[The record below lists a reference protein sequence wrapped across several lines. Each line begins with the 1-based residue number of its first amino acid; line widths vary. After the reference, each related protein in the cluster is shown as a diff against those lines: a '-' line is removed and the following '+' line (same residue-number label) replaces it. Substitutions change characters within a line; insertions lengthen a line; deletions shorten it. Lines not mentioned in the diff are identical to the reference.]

1 MDSSSASVGSRSQ
14 SSSSVACRSHQ
25 ASRVGGGL
33 LVDRRVGEQRP
44 LAELGGRLEA
54 LDLEQLGQLPLQRRL
69 APRLPFRA
77 PSSAATLS
85 ENGTPSTILSKP
97 DPMLFRQIIHEDLGC
112 ASYLVGDPAPG
123 VAAVVDPQWDID
135 PYLNL
140 ARLHGVRIEHV
151 LETHNHADHVSG
163 HGRLARATG
172 ATIHVSELAE
182 AEYEHEPFA
191 DGWTLEL
198 GEAVSIEAIHTPGH
212 RPEHTSFLLR
222 DAERGG
228 DPVAVLS
235 GDSLFVGDVARPDL
249 AVEPREGAAGIFR
262 SLHERLLALPDEVE
276 VWPGHLGGSL
286 CGSSGIDLKT
296 SSTIGF
302 ERRHNRA
309 LAFADEAEFVE
320 DAVASIGERPPNVE
334 HIVALNRGPLIESI
348 GSPARLTPRR
358 FEAAIAAG
366 AFAVDSR
373 TNEQFDEAHIPGAI
387 SASAYDTG
395 FATKVAQVV
404 PPDGEVVVVAASD
417 GNELEAAELLAAVG
431 LRVRGFLGGGMSA
444 WRAEERP
451 VARIEP
457 IGPERAGRSCSR
469 ATSHRWSSTCAA
481 PASTPTGH
489 IAGSLHIP
497 YGELAR
503 RLDEL
508 PRDRAL
514 ATICKGGKRSGL
526 AASVLQR
533 EGFETIHVARGG
545 VGTWKTE
552 GRPVETRSACVGDH
566 PGRGST

>member
-1 MDSSSASVGSRSQ
+1 
-14 SSSSVACRSHQ
+14 
-25 ASRVGGGL
+25 
-33 LVDRRVGEQRP
+33 
-44 LAELGGRLEA
+44 
-54 LDLEQLGQLPLQRRL
+54 
-69 APRLPFRA
+69 
-77 PSSAATLS
+77 
-85 ENGTPSTILSKP
+85 
-97 DPMLFRQIIHEDLGC
+97 MLFRQIIHEDLGC
-112 ASYLVGDPAPG
+112 ASYLVGDPDSGA
-123 VAAVVDPQWDID
+123 AAVIDPQWDID

-140 ARLHGVRIEHV
+140 SRLHGMRIEHV

-182 AEYEHEPFA
+182 AEYEHQPLA
-191 DGWTLEL
+191 DGDSVEL
-198 GEAVSIEAIHTPGH
+198 GAGVTIEAVHTPGH

-222 DAERGG
+222 DPSRDG
-228 DPVAVLS
+228 DPVAVLT

-249 AVEPREGAAGIFR
+249 AIEPREGAAGIFR

-309 LAFADEAEFVE
+309 LAFTDEAEFVE
-320 DAVASIGERPPNVE
+320 DAVASLGERPPNIE
-334 HIVALNRGPLIESI
+334 HIVALNRGPLVETIA
-348 GSPARLTPRR
+348 SPARLTARR
-358 FEAAIAAG
+358 FEAAIAEG
-366 AFAVDSR
+366 AVAVDSR

-404 PPDGEVVVVAASD
+404 SPEAELVVVAASD

-451 VARIEP
+451 VRRIELVGP
-457 IGPERAGRSCSR
+457 DQLAELLGGPEPPLVLDVRGAGEF
-469 ATSHRWSSTCAA
+469 AEA
-481 PASTPTGH
+481 H
-489 IAGSLHIP
+489 IAESVHVP
-497 YGELAR
+497 YGELAG

-508 PRDRAL
+508 PRDRTL

-545 VGTWKTE
+545 VGTWRDE
-552 GRPVETRSACVGDH
+552 GRPVETAEV
-566 PGRGST
+566 PA

>member
-1 MDSSSASVGSRSQ
+1 
-14 SSSSVACRSHQ
+14 
-25 ASRVGGGL
+25 
-33 LVDRRVGEQRP
+33 
-44 LAELGGRLEA
+44 
-54 LDLEQLGQLPLQRRL
+54 
-69 APRLPFRA
+69 
-77 PSSAATLS
+77 
-85 ENGTPSTILSKP
+85 
-97 DPMLFRQIIHEDLGC
+97 MLFRQIIHEDLGC
-112 ASYLVGDPAPG
+112 ASYLVGDPGAG

-135 PYLNL
+135 PYVNL
-140 ARLHGVRIEHV
+140 ARLHGVRIAHV

-191 DGWTLEL
+191 DGWTLAL
-198 GEAVSIEAIHTPGH
+198 GEAVSIEALHTPGH

-262 SLHERLLALPDEVE
+262 SLRERLLSLPDEVE

-286 CGSSGIDLKT
+286 CGSSGIDLRT

-309 LAFADEAEFVE
+309 LAFADEAAFVE
-320 DAVASIGERPPNVE
+320 DAISSLGQRPPNVE
-334 HIVALNRGPLIESI
+334 RIVALNRGPLVESI
-348 GSPARLTPRR
+348 SSPASLTPRR
-358 FEAAIAAG
+358 FETAIASG

-387 SASAYDTG
+387 SASGYDTG

-404 PPDGEVVVVAASD
+404 PPEGEVVVVAASD

-431 LRVRGFLGGGMSA
+431 LKVRGFLGGGMSA

-457 IGPERAGRSCSR
+457 IDPERLAELLKGSDPPLVLDVRGGDEY
-469 ATSHRWSSTCAA
+469 
-481 PASTPTGH
+481 ASGH
-489 IAGSLHIP
+489 IADSLHIP
-497 YGELAR
+497 YGELMG

-508 PRDRAL
+508 PRNRTL

-545 VGTWKTE
+545 VGTWVAE
-552 GRPVETRSACVGDH
+552 GRPVEIGEGPA
-566 PGRGST
+566 

>member
-1 MDSSSASVGSRSQ
+1 
-14 SSSSVACRSHQ
+14 
-25 ASRVGGGL
+25 
-33 LVDRRVGEQRP
+33 
-44 LAELGGRLEA
+44 
-54 LDLEQLGQLPLQRRL
+54 
-69 APRLPFRA
+69 
-77 PSSAATLS
+77 
-85 ENGTPSTILSKP
+85 
-97 DPMLFRQIIHEDLGC
+97 MLFRQIIHEDLGC
-112 ASYLVGDPAPG
+112 ASYLVGDPGSGTAL
-123 VAAVVDPQWDID
+123 VVDPQWDID
-135 PYLNL
+135 PYLQL
-140 ARLHGVRIEHV
+140 SRLHGVRVEHV

-172 ATIHVSELAE
+172 AAIHVNRLAE
-182 AEYEHEPFA
+182 AEYEHEPFD

-198 GEAVSIEAIHTPGH
+198 GEAATVEALHTPGH
-212 RPEHTSFLLR
+212 RPEHTCFLLR
-222 DAERGG
+222 DPGRGE

-249 AVEPREGAAGIFR
+249 AIEPREGATEIFR

-309 LAFADEAEFVE
+309 LAIGDEASFVD

-334 HIVALNRGPLIESI
+334 HIVTLNRGPLVESI
-348 GSPARLTPRR
+348 GAPSRLSPVA
-358 FEAAIAAG
+358 FEAAIAEG
-366 AFAVDSR
+366 AVAVDSR

-404 PPDGEVVVVAASD
+404 PPEADVVIVAASD
-417 GNELEAAELLAAVG
+417 GNELHAAELLAAVG

-451 VARIEP
+451 VERIEA
-457 IGPERAGRSCSR
+457 IGPRELAARLNGDRSR
-469 ATSHRWSSTCAA
+469 QGKAA
-481 PASTPTGH
+481 PLVLDVRRPAEFASGH
-489 IAGSLHIP
+489 IPDSLHIP
-497 YGELAR
+497 FGDLPD

-508 PRDRAL
+508 PRDRQI
-514 ATICKGGKRSGL
+514 ATICKAGARSGL

-533 EGFETIHVARGG
+533 EGFERVVHVARGG
-545 VGTWKTE
+545 VGTWQRE
-552 GRPVETRSACVGDH
+552 GRPVEAQ
-566 PGRGST
+566 